1 MPNSGIQAK
10 LPLAGGQLKYLQL
23 LISFRRGFSTQDIV
37 KRHQKRQVVYCI
49 MALLFAAYR
58 FLFVHRVF
66 SPYDSQNNSF
76 VSFYSWPGACFLKY
90 F

>member
-10 LPLAGGQLKYLQL
+10 IPLAGGQLKYLQL
-23 LISFRRGFSTQDIV
+23 LISFWRGFSTQDIV

-58 FLFVHRVF
+58 FLFMASHVLGAPF
-66 SPYDSQNNSF
+66 FLQLNNTNN
-76 VSFYSWPGACFLKY
+76 
-90 F
+90 